1 MISSN
6 EYAVTERQTQLH
18 ISMKHIRLE
27 SCSAPYKLK
36 AHTTLQQVV
45 VVAQHS
51 RGEVCCACLSTTELI
66 GVFCSAHQI
75 DHDLHLLRHD
85 IHCHAA
91 VASARFQNSV
101 TSNSGLIAQSCQSCR
116 IGQRYRT
123 IVWTPFWPS
132 RFEGGT
138 STGPSS
144 FVWASLSTSCLPR
157 FARTSRE
164 MHNVFIKYFAATSPI
179 QWQVRRSAN
188 DHHKE

>member
-123 IVWTPFWPS
+123 IVWTPFCLIATT
-132 RFEGGT
+132 F
-138 STGPSS
+138 STYA
-144 FVWASLSTSCLPR
+144 FHCLTFLLPR
-157 FARTSRE
+157 RKETEEVWPGRVAQIRTAKRNSCA
-164 MHNVFIKYFAATSPI
+164 Y
-179 QWQVRRSAN
+179 
-188 DHHKE
+188 DHLEESN